1 MAEHPIPSV
10 DTAPDLSGKRVP
22 LPTRIRHALF
32 GNPKDPFDHSVFH
45 KLALLPFF
53 AWVGL
58 GADGLSSSCYGPE
71 EAFRTLGEHPS
82 LALFVALCTAVT
94 VLVISASYAQI
105 IQVFPS
111 GGGGYLVASKLLSP
125 KWGMFSGSALVID
138 YVLTITLSIAS
149 CGDAIF
155 SFLPSQLAWAKLP
168 FELSVLGLLAALNLR
183 GAKES
188 VKALAPIFLVFV
200 ATHLAAILWAVFS
213 RLPEATHVAQATGRQ
228 ISSSISAL
236 GLVPALMLVL
246 RAYSMGAGT
255 FTGIEAVSN
264 GLPIL
269 REPKVQTGKRT
280 MVYMALSLSFTSF
293 GLLLAYL
300 LHSVQPVAG
309 KTLNAVLFE
318 RLTLGWGP
326 GGSIAVLV
334 ALISEGALL
343 FVAAQAGFLDGP
355 RVLSNMAIDRW
366 VPSRF
371 AHLSDRLVTQNGILV
386 MGLASL
392 LVLAASRG
400 NVGFLVVLYSINVFI
415 TFTLSQLGMVVH
427 WLKER
432 KTGEAWLRPLFVS
445 GLGCGLS
452 SFILVFVVFEKFT
465 EGGWLT
471 LAITL
476 GFSGLALLVRRHY
489 QHTQHLLGRLDSLVH
504 AADLCEPKQAIAP
517 LSPPDPK
524 ARTAVLLVNGWNG
537 LGLHSL
543 FSILRL
549 YGDFYSNFVILHVGL
564 LDAGSFK
571 GAKEVESL
579 WTHAQTE
586 TDKYVKYLRDNGRSA
601 EGRCAVHADVVDALE
616 ELARE
621 TARDYPKSVFFGGQ
635 LVFRNEGVW
644 TRFLHNNV
652 VFALQ
657 RRLYLRGIP
666 FMVLPVRV
674 E

>member
-1 MAEHPIPSV
+1 MTEPNIPNI
-10 DTAPDLSGKRVP
+10 DAAPDLSGRKERVASR
-22 LPTRIRHALF
+22 LRHALF

-45 KLALLPFF
+45 KLSLLPFF

-71 EAFRTLGEHPS
+71 EAFKALGGHSS
-82 LALFVALCTAVT
+82 LALFVALCTVVT
-94 VLVISASYAQI
+94 VLVISASYSQI
-105 IQVFPS
+105 IQLFPT

-125 KWGMFSGSALVID
+125 KWGMFSGTALVID

-155 SFLPSQLAWAKLP
+155 SFLPAQWHWLKLP
-168 FELSVLGLLAALNLR
+168 FQLSALALLAGLNLR

-188 VKALAPIFLVFV
+188 VKALVPVFLVFV
-200 ATHLAAILWAVFS
+200 ATHFAAIVWAAVS
-213 RLPEATHVAQATGRQ
+213 RAPEASSVARETTGQ
-228 ISSSISAL
+228 ISSSVGAL
-236 GLVPALMLVL
+236 GILPAMLLVL

-264 GLPIL
+264 GLPL
-269 REPKVQTGKRT
+269 LSEPKVRTGKRT
-280 MVYMALSLSFTSF
+280 MAYMAGSLSFTSF
-293 GLLLAYL
+293 GLMVAYL
-300 LHSVQPVAG
+300 LYSVHPEPG

-318 RLTLGWGP
+318 SISAGWGTT
-326 GGSIAVLV
+326 GSVLV
-334 ALISEGALL
+334 VVALLSEGALL

-355 RVLSNMAIDRW
+355 RVLSNMAVDRW

-371 AHLSDRLVTQNGILV
+371 AHLSDRLVTQNGILLMAV
-386 MGLASL
+386 ASFA
-392 LVLAASRG
+392 VLAATRG

-427 WLKER
+427 WFKER
-432 KTGEAWLRPLFVS
+432 KAERPWLRPLLVS

-452 SFILVFVVFEKFT
+452 AFILCFVVAEKFT

-471 LAITL
+471 LVVTL
-476 GFSGLALLVRRHY
+476 GFAGIALLVKRHY
-489 QHTQHLLGRLDSLVH
+489 KGTHMLFGRLDGLVK
-504 AADLCEPKQAIAP
+504 AAETHDTARTPAVAP
-517 LSPPDPK
+517 LDAK

-549 YGDFYSNFVILHVGL
+549 YGDFYENFVILHVGL
-564 LDAGSFK
+564 LDAGTFK
-571 GAKEVESL
+571 GADEVEAL
-579 WTHAQTE
+579 RAHTRTE
-586 TDKYVKYLRDNGRSA
+586 TDKYVRYLRSNGRRA
-601 EGRCAVHADVVDALE
+601 EGRWSVHADVVDALE

-635 LVFRNEGVW
+635 LVFRKEGFW
-644 TRFLHNNV
+644 TRLLHNNV
-652 VFALQ
+652 VFAIQ
-657 RRLYLRGIP
+657 RRLYLRGLP

-674 E
+674 D

>member
-1 MAEHPIPSV
+1 MTEMQIPQIDS
-10 DTAPDLSGKRVP
+10 TPDLSGKGGGIP
-22 LPTRIRHALF
+22 ARIRRALL

-71 EAFRTLGEHPS
+71 EAFKALGSHPS
-82 LALFVALCTAVT
+82 LALFVALFTAIT

-105 IQVFPS
+105 IKLFPT

-155 SFLPSQLAWAKLP
+155 SFIPAHLAWAKLP
-168 FELSVLGLLAALNLR
+168 FELAVLGLLGGLNLR

-188 VKALAPIFLVFV
+188 VKILVPIFLVFV
-200 ATHLAAILWAVFS
+200 ATHLAAILWAVGS
-213 RLPEATHVAQATGRQ
+213 KLPDASQVAEHAGGQ
-228 ISSSISAL
+228 ITSSVSAL
-236 GLVPALMLVL
+236 GLLPALILVL

-269 REPKVQTGKRT
+269 REPRVRTGRRT
-280 MVYMALSLSFTSF
+280 MLYMALSLSFTSF
-293 GLLLAYL
+293 GLMVAYL
-300 LHSVQPVAG
+300 LHSAHPVAG

-318 RLTLGWGP
+318 QLAGGWGTLGTTL
-326 GGSIAVLV
+326 IMITLV
-334 ALISEGALL
+334 SEGALL

-386 MGLASL
+386 MGVASFA
-392 LVLAASRG
+392 VLALSRG

-415 TFTLSQLGMVVH
+415 TFTLSQLGMIVH

-432 KTGEAWLRPLFVS
+432 RAQRSWFQPLLVS
-445 GLGCGLS
+445 GLGCALS
-452 SFILVFVVFEKFT
+452 AFILVFVTAEKFT

-471 LAITL
+471 LVITL
-476 GFSGLALLVRRHY
+476 GFSGIALLVKRHY
-489 QHTQHLLGRLDSLVH
+489 QNTQKLLKRLDTLVD
-504 AADLCEPKQAIAP
+504 AAGAQRNLPPSEPKP
-517 LSPPDPK
+517 LDAK

-543 FSILRL
+543 FSILRI
-549 YGDFYSNFVILHVGL
+549 YGDFYENFVILHVGL

-571 GAKEVESL
+571 GTQEMEALRLQS
-579 WTHAQTE
+579 QTE
-586 TDKYVKYLRDNGRSA
+586 TDKYVEYLQANGRKA
-601 EGRCAVHADVVDALE
+601 QGRCTVHADVVDALE
-616 ELARE
+616 DLARN
-621 TARDYPKSVFFGGQ
+621 TAKDFPKSVFFGGQ
-635 LVFRNEGVW
+635 LVFRHEGVW
-644 TRFLHNNV
+644 TRLLHNNV
-652 VFALQ
+652 VFAIQ
-657 RRLYLRGIP
+657 RRLYLRGLP

-674 E
+674 D